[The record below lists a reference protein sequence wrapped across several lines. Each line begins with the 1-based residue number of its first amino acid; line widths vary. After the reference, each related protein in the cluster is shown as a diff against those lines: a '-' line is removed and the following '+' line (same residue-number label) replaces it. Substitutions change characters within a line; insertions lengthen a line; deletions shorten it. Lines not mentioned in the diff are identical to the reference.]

1 MDRVSVF
8 SYHLLPKESKNV
20 WKELGLNLGR
30 PALQAT
36 TLKIQFVKKE
46 HYFCSSC
53 STAVERMPRHR
64 EVMGSIP
71 AECWAFPYSSILIK
85 VSLNRSLEEVQ
96 HYCFSFKK

>member
-36 TLKIQFVKKE
+36 TLKIQFAKKQ
-46 HYFCSSC
+46 HYFGSGVC
-53 STAVERMPRHR
+53 TALERMAHLR
-64 EVMGSIP
+64 EIMGSIP
-71 AECWAFPYSSILIK
+71 AECWAFPTSSILSN
-85 VSLNRSLEEVQ
+85 VSLNRSLGEVQ
-96 HYCFSFKK
+96 HY